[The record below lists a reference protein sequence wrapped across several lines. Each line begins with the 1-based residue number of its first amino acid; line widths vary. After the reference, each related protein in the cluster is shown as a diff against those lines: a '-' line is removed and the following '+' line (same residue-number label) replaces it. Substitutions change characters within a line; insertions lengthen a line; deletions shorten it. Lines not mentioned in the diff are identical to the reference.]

1 MQVMM
6 KTTTLVLLVV
16 SALLVMDTE
25 AWWTSRR
32 VKVTCNKRG
41 ALRSA
46 DDLSD
51 AEVTQLTADL
61 VKNCPSLGFDP
72 TVGLTKD
79 AVDAAFQK
87 NDADSNGALAGEEL
101 DNFSEAIDAYEVCKD
116 LDKVARK

>member
-1 MQVMM
+1 M
-6 KTTTLVLLVV
+6 TYTRVLCP
-16 SALLVMDTE
+16 LLSDTN
-25 AWWTSRR
+25 WD
-32 VKVTCNKRG
+32 KTCNKRG

-79 AVDAAFQK
+79 AVDAAFHK
-87 NDADSNGALAGEEL
+87 NDADGSGALAGKEL
-101 DNFSEAIDAYEVCKD
+101 EDFNDNINAYEMCKD
-116 LDKVARK
+116 LDQAVSR